1 MQQGRNGQLP
11 NPQQYPNGVPQQ
23 ARNIANLNAGAPVN
37 LPPNANRPSQL
48 AVPGQSLPHAQMQ
61 PLPNGMAAQVTLP
74 NGHGTIPQMPLKGVP
89 QAPMQG
95 MPGMPGMQG
104 MPAQHRMSA
113 PNAAPDMRLVMQAR
127 QISEQQRQAVQMQQQ
142 GQNNQIHNSPPN
154 MRANMNMN
162 GMNQQ
167 AFMQNNQA
175 MLAAFNAGS
184 MNGVG
189 TPPANGLNVPS
200 AGPAGSPRMGHPG
213 QPQQPNGSV
222 SQITKLESQF
232 RAQFP
237 TASPD
242 QINKLVRDAL
252 SQNLA
257 AQRQSAMHA
266 AAGSGTSLAGMP
278 GGIQNSPQQ
287 YAQMLRAQQERQAAA
302 ASQQPRSTSA
312 GSGSGMAK

>member
-1 MQQGRNGQLP
+1 
-11 NPQQYPNGVPQQ
+11 
-23 ARNIANLNAGAPVN
+23 
-37 LPPNANRPSQL
+37 
-48 AVPGQSLPHAQMQ
+48 MQ
-61 PLPNGMAAQVTLP
+61 PLPNGMGAQVPLS
-74 NGHGTIPQMPLKGVP
+74 NGHGTIPQIPLKGVP

-95 MPGMPGMQG
+95 LPGMPGMQG
-104 MPAQHRMSA
+104 LPAQHRMPA
-113 PNAAPDMRLVMQAR
+113 PNPAPNLQLMIQAR
-127 QISEQQRQAVQMQQQ
+127 QISEQQRQAVQMQQ
-142 GQNNQIHNSPPN
+142 GQNAQIHNSPPN

-162 GMNQQ
+162 GINQQ

-175 MLAAFNAGS
+175 MMAAFNAANI
-184 MNGVG
+184 NGVS

-200 AGPAGSPRMGHPG
+200 AGPAGSPRMGHPS

-222 SQITKLESQF
+222 SQVPKLESQF

-237 TASPD
+237 SASPD
-242 QINKLVRDAL
+242 QINKFVRDAL
-252 SQNLA
+252 SQNLV

-266 AAGSGTSLAGMP
+266 AAGSGAALSGIP

-312 GSGSGMAK
+312 GSGSGAAK

>member
-1 MQQGRNGQLP
+1 
-11 NPQQYPNGVPQQ
+11 
-23 ARNIANLNAGAPVN
+23 
-37 LPPNANRPSQL
+37 
-48 AVPGQSLPHAQMQ
+48 MQ
-61 PLPNGMAAQVTLP
+61 PLPNGMAQVPLP
-74 NGHGTIPQMPLKGVP
+74 NGHGSIPQMPLKGVP

-95 MPGMPGMQG
+95 IPGMSGMPGMPSMQG
-104 MPAQHRMSA
+104 LPAQHRMPA
-113 PNAAPDMRLVMQAR
+113 PNPAPDIRLVMQAR

-142 GQNNQIHNSPPN
+142 GQNAQIHNSPPN

-175 MLAAFNAGS
+175 MMAAFNAGG
-184 MNGVG
+184 MNGVS
-189 TPPANGLNVPS
+189 TPPANALNVPS
-200 AGPAGSPRMGHPG
+200 VGPAGSPRMGHPSHA
-213 QPQQPNGSV
+213 QQSNGSV
-222 SQITKLESQF
+222 SQITKLESQY

-237 TASPD
+237 TASPE

-252 SQNLA
+252 NQNLV

-266 AAGSGTSLAGMP
+266 AAGNGAALPSMP

-302 ASQQPRSTSA
+302 ASQQTRSTSA
-312 GSGSGMAK
+312 GSGSGTGK

>member
-1 MQQGRNGQLP
+1 MQQGRNGQQP
-11 NPQQYPNGVPQQ
+11 NPQQYPNVVPQQ
-23 ARNIANLNAGAPVN
+23 ARNIANPNAGAPVN
-37 LPPNANRPSQL
+37 LPPNANRPNQL
-48 AVPGQSLPHAQMQ
+48 AVPGQNLPHAQMQ
-61 PLPNGMAAQVTLP
+61 PLPNGMAAQVPLP
-74 NGHGTIPQMPLKGVP
+74 NGHSTIPQMPLKGAP

-104 MPAQHRMSA
+104 MPAQHRISA
-113 PNAAPDMRLVMQAR
+113 PNAAHDMRLVMQAR

-184 MNGVG
+184 MNGGG

-242 QINKLVRDAL
+242 QINRFVRDAL
-252 SQNLA
+252 NQNLA

-266 AAGSGTSLAGMP
+266 AAGSGTPLAGMP
-278 GGIQNSPQQ
+278 GVIQNSPQQ
-287 YAQMLRAQQERQAAA
+287 YAQMLRAQQERQQAA

-312 GSGSGMAK
+312 GSGSGMGK